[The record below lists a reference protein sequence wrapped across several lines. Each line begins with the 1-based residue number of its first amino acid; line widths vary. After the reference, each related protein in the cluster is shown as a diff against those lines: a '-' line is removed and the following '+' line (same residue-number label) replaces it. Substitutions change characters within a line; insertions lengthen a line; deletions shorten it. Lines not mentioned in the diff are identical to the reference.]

1 MLKIIG
7 HQRNK
12 KSSHNEIQLH
22 PLGWKKILKL
32 AISFYKDMKKLELIF
47 ALSGNVK

>member
-12 KSSHNEIQLH
+12 KSSHDEIQLH
-22 PLGWKKILKL
+22 PLEWKVFLKL
-32 AISFYKDMKKLELIF
+32 AISFYKNKKLELIF